1 MRTYRVYIS
10 FYSEE
15 LGEFDETV
23 YVVNAESLHGA
34 RLEAWSRFD
43 DDESMRFASCA
54 RQTGVTWDASPVDL
68 RDYMSAQA
76 AWYKH
81 DIAHIDAVSIPNAL
95 ISRNSE
101 AKDRAEDDRKSLFG
115 GLGAVRDIARD
126 VCGPLGMKQP
136 PDVSEE
142 IERAWNLVGEFD
154 TEGKNDFAKALVKVI
169 ELAEKW
175 DTLACVRLAKMFRT
189 GFADLS
195 GEAVN
200 FKHRLGIDGIHPVM
214 RDTSES
220 EHDIMSRW
228 GLARRINRLSAL
240 PNFDGRHVI
249 KGSGEAMA
257 FGRKTLVLRK
267 DRSGAER
274 PECTLWTPLHDAG
287 EIGPDHD
294 GEFPAENPVTGER
307 RTFRRDDFLGVLRPE
322 FDRNIDFE
330 ALRNT
335 ARHAGGTGEGNI

>member
-15 LGEFDETV
+15 LGEFDEAV
-23 YVVNAESLHGA
+23 YVVNAESLQGA

-54 RQTGVTWDASPVDL
+54 RQTGVTWDALPVDL
-68 RDYMSAQA
+68 RDYMEAQA

-81 DIAHIDAVSIPNAL
+81 DIAHIDAVTIPNAL

-101 AKDRAEDDRKSLFG
+101 AKDRAEDDRKNLFG
-115 GLGAVRDIARD
+115 GLWAVRDIAHD
-126 VCGPLGMKQP
+126 ICGPLGMKRP

-142 IERAWNLVGEFD
+142 IERAWSLVGEFD
-154 TEGKNDFAKALVKVI
+154 TEGKNDTAKALVGII
-169 ELAEKW
+169 ESAEKW
-175 DTLACVRLAKMFRT
+175 DTFACVRLAKMFRT
-189 GFADLS
+189 GFVDLS
-195 GEAVN
+195 GGAVN

-214 RDTSES
+214 RDASES

-228 GLARRINRLSAL
+228 GLARRTNRLSAL

-249 KGSGEAMA
+249 KGSREAMA
-257 FGRKTLVLRK
+257 FGQKTLVLRK
-267 DRSGAER
+267 DMSGAER
-274 PECTLWTPLHDAG
+274 PEGALCTPLHDAG

-307 RTFRRDDFLGVLRPE
+307 RTFRREDFIGVLRPE
-322 FDRNIDFE
+322 FDPDIDFE
-330 ALRNT
+330 ALRQDMG
-335 ARHAGGTGEGNI
+335 HATE